1 MRSANNVID
10 EINLY
15 TNQQDIDKQQYLTFI
30 LAGEEYGVD
39 ILRVQEIK
47 GWDNVTKI
55 PNAPHY
61 IKGVMNLRGS
71 IVPIVDLRIRF
82 NMEALDYGP
91 TTVVIVLKIESND
104 RQRIVGIVVDAVS
117 DVYDINA
124 DLMQAAPDFGDHIS
138 VDFIKGLATV
148 DSKMVIILNA
158 DCLLTNSEMETLRNV
173 ASISHHAKSDN
184 SVNKNS
190 ISNNIKLLEQSYSAI
205 APKGEH
211 IVKRFYEE
219 LFERY
224 PDVKPLFANVSQKA
238 QQNKLL
244 AALQLVVT
252 NLRNPNN
259 LSSALQQLGAR
270 HKNYGANA
278 DLYKAVSATLLD
290 VLKEEAGEQWNDE
303 INQVWAEALDN
314 ISSSMLNAAS

>member
-15 TNQQDIDKQQYLTFI
+15 NNQQDIDKQQYLTFI

-71 IVPIVDLRIRF
+71 IVPIVDLRTRF
-82 NMEALDYGP
+82 NMDTQEYGP
-91 TTVVIVLKIESND
+91 TTVVIVLKVETND
-104 RQRIVGIVVDAVS
+104 KQRIMGVVVDAVS
-117 DVYDINA
+117 DVYDINS
-124 DLMQAAPDFGDHIS
+124 DVMQPAPDFGDHIS

-148 DSKMVIILNA
+148 DDKMVILLNA
-158 DCLLTNSEMETLRNV
+158 DCLLSNSEIESLRGV
-173 ASISHHAKSDN
+173 
-184 SVNKNS
+184 VNTGK
-190 ISNNIKLLEQSYSAI
+190 NIKTETVKSNGITNNVTLLEKSYEALAS
-205 APKGEH
+205 KGEH
-211 IVKRFYEE
+211 IVERFYDE
-219 LFERY
+219 LFTRY
-224 PDVKPLFANVSQKA
+224 PDVKPLFENVSQKS

-252 NLRNPNN
+252 NLRSPDN
-259 LSSALQQLGAR
+259 LYNALKQLGMR

-278 DLYKAVSATLLD
+278 ELYKAVSATLLD
-290 VLKEEAGEQWNDE
+290 VLKEEAGDQWNDKVH
-303 INQVWAEALDN
+303 QVWEEALSN
-314 ISSSMLNAAS
+314 ISKTMLQAAS

>member
-15 TNQQDIDKQQYLTFI
+15 NNQQDNDKQQYLTFI

-61 IKGVMNLRGS
+61 IKGVMNLRGA
-71 IVPIVDLRIRF
+71 IVPIVDLRTRF
-82 NMEALDYGP
+82 NLDAQVYGP
-91 TTVVIVLKIESND
+91 TTVVIVLKVESND
-104 RQRIVGIVVDAVS
+104 KQRIMGVVVDAVS
-117 DVYDINA
+117 DVYDINS
-124 DLMQAAPDFGDHIS
+124 DVMQPAPDFGDHIS

-148 DSKMVIILNA
+148 DDKMVILLNA
-158 DCLLTNSEMETLRNV
+158 DCLLSNSEIESLRHVVSTSKANQNTTEKNFGITDNV
-173 ASISHHAKSDN
+173 G
-184 SVNKNS
+184 
-190 ISNNIKLLEQSYSAI
+190 LLEKSYAMLAS
-205 APKGEH
+205 KGDH
-211 IVKRFYEE
+211 IVERFYDE
-219 LFERY
+219 LFSRY
-224 PDVKPLFANVSQKA
+224 PDVKPLFGNVSQKA

-252 NLRNPNN
+252 NLRNPEN
-259 LSSALQQLGAR
+259 LYNALKQLGMR
-270 HKNYGANA
+270 HKSYGANE

-290 VLKEEAGEQWNDE
+290 VLKEEAGDQWTDKVH
-303 INQVWAEALDN
+303 QVWEEALSN
-314 ISSSMLNAAS
+314 ISRTMLQAAS